1 MKKTYIKTATSI
13 AVASA
18 LLTANSLTYAAE
30 AIKNENK
37 SKPKVEVI
45 EVKAQKRVQVAQ
57 DVGITMA
64 AFGQEQLKE
73 LGVTDVVNV
82 AANVSNVQ
90 VNYGLGNNFF
100 NIRGLG
106 LNEFTANLDA
116 PVAVHVDE
124 VYMSK
129 GFMTGMVLF
138 DVERVEVLKG
148 PQGDLFGRN
157 TTGGAVNFYT
167 NKPEFDFRA
176 GISIGYDNYNTLTT
190 ENYITGEITENVA
203 GRLSMYATNQG
214 EGYYQNTNIGGDEGY
229 VREQAVRGQILWDD
243 QAGTTALFSVHYG
256 RDKSSLHPYEGV
268 GNTLPDG
275 SGFCPEYLNGTVE
288 GDTGN
293 CLRGLDLIFN
303 PEQDN
308 SQYFPGE
315 DDPFT
320 TQNNLKFEV
329 DNESFGGK
337 INFAKNLD
345 DITFTSITS
354 YEQFNQDQRADSDG
368 SPVTSVEVYW
378 FTEFE
383 QFTQEFRL
391 TSEFDHDRWS
401 YVAGIFYEHD
411 DFNNADYLTAYLPFN
426 GLNNYSKYNQQV
438 DALAAY
444 LHLEVQITE
453 DVRFING
460 VRYSW
465 EETRLTGGTF
475 KGEGLQSIG
484 GEEQPVTITGPAAQ
498 ASLLDD
504 RGQRSDE
511 NVTFKTGVEYTPTD
525 NVLLY
530 GSISTGFRSGGY
542 SVAFAATQDEL
553 TSLEPEEITAYEIG
567 FKSTLAEGSIHFNG
581 ALFRYDFQ
589 NGHIDVD
596 APGSPVPITI
606 NAAEI
611 ETIGAEFDFKW
622 APIDGLQLSSGVGW
636 VDANIE
642 SELTLQTGIGE
653 VNLKGNRPA
662 FNPKFTYNGQIR
674 HIAEISDGFDLI
686 IASDWSWRDEQYL
699 EVNNQPSN
707 LVDDY
712 WLLNARIVIES
723 TQSDWRVSLWGKNIT
738 GTEYV
743 TYLNDLPAFGWL
755 LRGYGAPTTYG
766 VTFEMEF

>member
-1 MKKTYIKTATSI
+1 MKLRYRKTITAI

-18 LLTANSLTYAAE
+18 LLTVNPVIYAEE
-30 AIKNENK
+30 ATEIKKK
-37 SKPKVEVI
+37 SKPKIEVI
-45 EVKAQKRVQVAQ
+45 QVRAQKRIQVAQ
-57 DVGITMA
+57 NVGITMA
-64 AFGQEQLKE
+64 AFGEEQLQE

-106 LNEFTANLDA
+106 LNEFTANLDS

-167 NKPEFDFRA
+167 NKPEFDFSA
-176 GISIGYDNYNTLTT
+176 GVSVGYDNYNTLTT
-190 ENYITGEITENVA
+190 ENFITGELTDNLA
-203 GRLSMYATNQG
+203 GRLSMYVTDQG
-214 EGYYQNTNIGGDEGY
+214 EGYYENTNIGGDEGY
-229 VREQAVRGQILWDD
+229 VREQAVRGQLLWDND
-243 QAGTTALFSVHYG
+243 AGTTALFSLHYG
-256 RDKSSLHPYEGV
+256 RDKSTLHPYEGV

-288 GDTGN
+288 GNTAN

-303 PEQDN
+303 PGQDS

-315 DDPFT
+315 DDPFI
-320 TQNNLKFEV
+320 TQNNVRFQV
-329 DNESFGGK
+329 DNESFGGL
-337 INFAKNLD
+337 INFATELD

-354 YEQFNQDQRADSDG
+354 YEEFNQDQREDSDG

-391 TSEFDHDRWS
+391 TSEFDHDDWN

-411 DFNNADYLTAYLPFN
+411 DLDNGDYLTAYLPFN
-426 GLNNYSKYNQQV
+426 GLNNYSKYNQKV
-438 DALAAY
+438 EALAAY
-444 LHLEVQITE
+444 LHLEVQITDE
-453 DVRFING
+453 VNLING
-460 VRYSW
+460 IRYSW
-465 EETRLTGGTF
+465 EETTLTGGTF
-475 KGEGLQSIG
+475 TGEGLQSIG
-484 GEEQPVTITGPAAQ
+484 GEEQPITITGPAAQ
-498 ASLLDD
+498 ASLLED
-504 RGQRSDE
+504 GGKRSDE
-511 NVTFKTGVEYTPTD
+511 NVTFKTGVEYKPHD
-525 NVLLY
+525 DLLLY

-542 SVAFAATQDEL
+542 SIAFAASQDEL
-553 TSLEPEEITAYEIG
+553 TSLEPEEITAYEVG
-567 FKSTLAEGSIHFNG
+567 FKSTLADGSVHFNG
-581 ALFRYDFQ
+581 AFFRYDFQ

-611 ETIGAEFDFKW
+611 ETVGAEFDFKW
-622 APIDGLQLSSGVGW
+622 APIDGLELSSGVGW
-636 VDANIE
+636 VDAKIQ
-642 SELTLQTGIGE
+642 SQLTLQTGIGE
-653 VNLKGNRPA
+653 VELKGNRPA
-662 FNPKFTYNGQIR
+662 FNPKFTYNGNAR
-674 HIAEISDGFDLI
+674 YVTALSDGFDLI
-686 IASDWSWRDEQYL
+686 LASDWSWRDEQYL

-707 LVDDY
+707 LVDAY
-712 WLLNARIVIES
+712 WLVNARAVIES
-723 TQSDWRVSLWGKNIT
+723 TENDWRISFWGKNIT

-766 VTFEMEF
+766 VTFDIEF